1 MLGDA
6 VCSLNPLYAQ
16 GMSMALREA
25 ALLGRI
31 VDRHGT
37 RGVGVAFLREATP
50 LVDAAW
56 TLATSADLGHP
67 EIAGPRTVTW
77 RLLDRYVGRLLRV
90 AHRDPVV
97 ANTYLRV
104 ISMVAPMRAILR
116 PSLAWRVLTGHGQ
129 RSPDKAPG
137 DRQRPAATS
146 PTWP

>member
-1 MLGDA
+1 VLGDA

-56 TLATSADLGHP
+56 TLATSADLGH
-67 EIAGPRTVTW
+67 R
-77 RLLDRYVGRLLRV
+77 
-90 AHRDPVV
+90 
-97 ANTYLRV
+97 
-104 ISMVAPMRAILR
+104 
-116 PSLAWRVLTGHGQ
+116 
-129 RSPDKAPG
+129 RSPGRGRSPG
-137 DRQRPAATS
+137 GCSIATS
-146 PTWP
+146 VGCCASPTATRSSRTLTCG